1 MTQPPND
8 GTMLVTVMQVSQSR
22 GLFLT
27 VRHRWILTS
36 IPHQTAREKVG
47 YVLRDLLS
55 DRYKSSSKSKNAKRR
70 EQRRLKSKRSDK
82 ASSPLPDT
90 KKIKKGGM
98 KCVSDDTDRSS
109 RGNESCP
116 SSSSSSSYISE
127 DEGNDG
133 SEKDDLPSPFSNES
147 FFRAINS
154 IDAKNKIHVL
164 GENTTTTT
172 SCYWEQLQPTPMMM
186 TGFLT
191 CGQQSVHA
199 QSMNSLLTI
208 MKEDDGDDGCSFS
221 IFDDHD
227 ERNHIVDL
235 PEDLSTIF
243 DDVV

>member
-1 MTQPPND
+1 
-8 GTMLVTVMQVSQSR
+8 MLAMDIQVSQSPYN
-22 GLFLT
+22 LT
-27 VRHRWILTS
+27 KRARKSWSHLASTVLTS
-36 IPHQTAREKVG
+36 IPHHTAREKVG

-55 DRYKSSSKSKNAKRR
+55 DRYKSSSKAKNAKRR
-70 EQRRLKSKRSDK
+70 EQRRRRNNKRSDK

-98 KCVSDDTDRSS
+98 KCGSDDTDLSNS
-109 RGNESCP
+109 GNESCP